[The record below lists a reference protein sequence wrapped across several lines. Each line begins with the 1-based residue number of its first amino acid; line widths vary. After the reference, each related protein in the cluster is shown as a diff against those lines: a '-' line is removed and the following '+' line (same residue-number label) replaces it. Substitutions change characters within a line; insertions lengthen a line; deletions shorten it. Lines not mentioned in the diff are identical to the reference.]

1 MDTLFVS
8 IAVVIAGGVAGLLLN
23 RQFTLMKLMAIAIT
37 SGGCGIGLA
46 FTLPKL
52 ICGGATLTVNYN
64 WLHIFTLA
72 FKIDSVALFFLLPI
86 FLVPPLTLLYSF
98 HYLADKE
105 KSLRVGINYF
115 FFGILIACMALV
127 VMADNIITFL
137 LVWEMMSLSSFF
149 LVMYDYESYGNRKA
163 GYLYFI
169 FAQSGAMLLFAA
181 FALVYSHTGSFD
193 FNTFATIPENGKL
206 LVFILAFLG
215 FGSKA
220 GIFPLHIWLPKA
232 HPAAPSHVSAI
243 MSGVMIKMGIYGILR
258 IYLLLNASTPLI
270 GQIVLTVGMTTG
282 ILGVV
287 YALAKQDIKQLLA
300 YSSVENIGI
309 ILIGMGIGMVGVS
322 EQNQAMAFFGFS
334 GALLHVFNHSIFKSL
349 LFMGAG
355 SVLHKAKTKNIEELG
370 GLMKRMP
377 VTGRTFL
384 VGSVAISGLPPFSG
398 FIGEFLIYYGAFQGL
413 TSQKL
418 PYIMTIL
425 AIVSLAVIGGLAIAC
440 FTKVVGL
447 AFLGEPRTKQAGNAK
462 ESGFTMGL
470 AMSLMALVCL
480 VIGVLPEPFVR
491 LAFMGINDLPIASGF
506 DTASFIII
514 IQHISKTA
522 VLFIGVVLLVSIF
535 RKLLYINKEIGS
547 GDTWGCGFTQ
557 PTVRMQYTGTSYATE
572 MVNFFRPFV
581 PVKNIYSGIK
591 KIFPGTT
598 TWESTVTDIAE
609 DNYHRYLIKPMMTLL
624 KKLRWIQHGN
634 IQMYIGYI
642 ILAIIVLLLFLQRSI
657 AVNLLP
663 QL

>member
-8 IAVVIAGGVAGLLLN
+8 IAVILAGGVAGLLFW
-23 RQFTLMKLMAIAIT
+23 RQFTFMKIVAIATT
-37 SGGCGIGLA
+37 SVGCGIGLM
-46 FTLPKL
+46 FTFPKL
-52 ICGGATLTVNYN
+52 ISGAADAVSFN
-64 WLHIFTLA
+64 WLHLFTLA
-72 FKIDSVALFFLLPI
+72 FKLDSVSLFFLIPI
-86 FLVPPLTLLYSF
+86 FLVSPLALVYSF
-98 HYLADKE
+98 HYLENKN
-105 KSLRVGINYF
+105 KKLRAGVNYF
-115 FFGILIACMALV
+115 FFSILIASMALV
-127 VMADNIITFL
+127 VVSANMITFL
-137 LVWEMMSLSSFF
+137 LVWELMSLSSFF

-169 FAQSGAMLLFAA
+169 FAQGGAMFLFAC
-181 FALVYSHTGSFD
+181 FALVYSHTASFD
-193 FNTFATIPENGKL
+193 FASFAAIPEPTKL
-206 LVFILAFLG
+206 IVFILAFLG

-243 MSGVMIKMGIYGILR
+243 MSGVMIKMGIYGIFR
-258 IYLLLNASTPLI
+258 VYLLLAAETPLI
-270 GQIVLTVGMTTG
+270 GQIVLAVGMVTG

-309 ILIGMGIGMVGVS
+309 ILIGLGIGMVGVS
-322 EQNQAMAFFGFS
+322 EANQAMAFFGFA
-334 GALLHVFNHSIFKSL
+334 GAFLHVFNHSIFKSL

-355 SVLHKAKTKNIEELG
+355 SVLHKTGTKNIEELG

-384 VGSVAISGLPPFSG
+384 AGSVAISGLPPFSG

-425 AIVSLAVIGGLAIAC
+425 AIVSLAVIGGLATAC

-447 AFLGEPRTKQAGNAK
+447 AFLGEPRTDKAAGAK

-470 AMSLMALVCL
+470 VMSLMAVACL

-491 LAFMGINDLPIASGF
+491 LAFLGIQDLPIAAGF
-506 DTASFIII
+506 DTASFIAI
-514 IQHISKTA
+514 IQNVSMTA
-522 VLFIGVVLLVSIF
+522 VLFIGVLVVVSLF
-535 RKLLYINKEIGS
+535 RKMLYSGKEIGS
-547 GDTWGCGFTQ
+547 GGTWGCGFTQ
-557 PTVRMQYTGTSYATE
+557 PTVRMQYTGTSYAAE
-572 MVNFFRPFV
+572 MVDFFRPFV

-591 KIFPGTT
+591 KIFPGVT
-598 TWESTVTDIAE
+598 TWESTVEDIAE
-609 DNYHRYLIKPMMTLL
+609 TNYQKRLINPMMVFLG
-624 KKLRWIQHGN
+624 KLRWIQHGN
-634 IQMYIGYI
+634 IQLYIGYI
-642 ILAIIVLLLFLQRSI
+642 VVAIVVLLLFL
-657 AVNLLP
+657 
-663 QL
+663 

>member
-8 IAVVIAGGVAGLLLN
+8 MAVIIAGGAAGLLLC
-23 RQFTLMKLMAIAIT
+23 RQFTLMKLVAIATT
-37 SGGCGIGLA
+37 SVGCGIGLL
-46 FTLPKL
+46 FTVPKL
-52 ICGGATLTVNYN
+52 LSGGAELAVTYN
-64 WLHIFTLA
+64 WLHVFTLA
-72 FKIDSVALFFLLPI
+72 FKLDSVSLFFLIPI

-98 HYLADKE
+98 HYLENKDK
-105 KSLRVGINYF
+105 KLRVGVSYF
-115 FFGILIACMALV
+115 FFSVLVASMALV
-127 VMADNIITFL
+127 VMADNMITFL
-137 LVWEMMSLSSFF
+137 LAWELMSLSSFF
-149 LVMYDYESYGNRKA
+149 LVMYDYEVYENRKA
-163 GYLYFI
+163 GYLYLI
-169 FAQSGAMLLFAA
+169 FAQGGAMLLFAT
-181 FALVYSHTGSFD
+181 FALIYRHTGSFD
-193 FNTFATIPENGKL
+193 FASFASIPDASKL

-243 MSGVMIKMGIYGILR
+243 MSGVMIKMGIYGIFR
-258 IYLLLNASTPLI
+258 IYLLLDAPTPVI
-270 GQIVLTVGMTTG
+270 GQIVLATGMVTG

-309 ILIGMGIGMVGVS
+309 ILIGLGIGMVGVS
-322 EQNQAMAFFGFS
+322 EQNQAMAFFGFA

-384 VGSVAISGLPPFSG
+384 AGSVAISGLPPFSG

-413 TSQKL
+413 SSQNL

-425 AIVSLAVIGGLAIAC
+425 AIVSLAVIGGLATAC

-447 AFLGEPRTKQAGNAK
+447 GFLGEPRTAQAANAK
-462 ESGFTMGL
+462 ESGFAMGFV
-470 AMSLMALVCL
+470 MSIMALACL

-491 LAFMGINDLPIASGF
+491 LAFLGIQDVPAAAGF
-506 DTASFIII
+506 NTDSFIVI

-522 VLFIGVVLLVSIF
+522 ALFIGLLLLVSLF
-535 RKLLYINKEIGS
+535 RKMMYVKKEIGS
-547 GDTWGCGFTQ
+547 GPTWGCGFTQ
-557 PTVRMQYTGTSYATE
+557 PTVRMQYTGTSYAAE
-572 MVNFFRPFV
+572 MIGFFKPFV
-581 PVKNIYSGIK
+581 PVKTVYTGIR
-591 KIFPGTT
+591 KIFPGKT
-598 TWESTVTDIAE
+598 TWESEVVDIAE
-609 DNYHRYLIKPMMTLL
+609 SNYQLRLITPMLTLL
-624 KKLRWIQHGN
+624 GKLRWIQHGN
-634 IQMYIGYI
+634 IQLYIGYI
-642 ILAIIVLLLFLQRSI
+642 IVAIIVLLLFL
-657 AVNLLP
+657 
-663 QL
+663 